1 MSDETSLQT
10 RADNSDDKPQE
21 LLRVGGLGYKYGSF
35 HALSDVS
42 FSAGAGE
49 LIALVGRNGAGKSTL
64 LRCIAGWTRASE
76 GEVHIMGAPL
86 AENERQARE
95 HVVLLPDTP
104 LAGAVH
110 VAESLRREIGLIS
123 VHWDSESVSTTASFG
138 VALSMQGELDS
149 RALISRADTALYQ
162 AKREGRNRVCLGTE
176 LAAPV
181 RGKVV
186 QGPQRLAHSVFP
198 KALAD

>member
-21 LLRVGGLGYKYGSF
+21 LLRVGGLSYKYGSF

-76 GEVHIMGAPL
+76 GEVHIMGAP
-86 AENERQARE
+86 Q
-95 HVVLLPDTP
+95 
-104 LAGAVH
+104 
-110 VAESLRREIGLIS
+110 
-123 VHWDSESVSTTASFG
+123 WDEF
-138 VALSMQGELDS
+138 S
-149 RALISRADTALYQ
+149 RNILALIFAYLFSSGVRKTAT
-162 AKREGRNRVCLGTE
+162 GT
-176 LAAPV
+176 
-181 RGKVV
+181 
-186 QGPQRLAHSVFP
+186 
-198 KALAD
+198 